1 MNNLFWFWAIFNLF
15 IGIWEVYA
23 YTNRDKLTLSSES
36 IWDKIKNGSTTFGSF
51 WLDAWT
57 EYCKVDSR
65 YMKTYSPLEYV
76 WYFELTNFVLSIFF
90 ISVLFLMKKN
100 NSYPYLKL
108 ILLLSII
115 NCSLY
120 FLTLIYEIFINN
132 NGNNIIKENIKK
144 YASTWKIIVYYLI
157 CSIWLILPVML
168 YSKNRI

>member
-1 MNNLFWFWAIFNLF
+1 MNSLYWFWAIFNLL

-36 IWDKIKNGSTTFGSF
+36 IWDKIKNGSTTFTSF

-65 YMKTYSPLEYV
+65 YMKTYSSLEYV
-76 WYFELTNFVLSIFF
+76 WYFELTNFVLAVCF
-90 ISVLFLMKKN
+90 ITVLLLMKINK
-100 NSYPYLKL
+100 SYLKL

-120 FLTLIYEIFINN
+120 FLTLIYEVFIND
-132 NGNNIIKENIKK
+132 NGNNIIRENIKK

-157 CSIWLILPVML
+157 CSIWLILPIIL
-168 YSKNRI
+168 YSKSSF